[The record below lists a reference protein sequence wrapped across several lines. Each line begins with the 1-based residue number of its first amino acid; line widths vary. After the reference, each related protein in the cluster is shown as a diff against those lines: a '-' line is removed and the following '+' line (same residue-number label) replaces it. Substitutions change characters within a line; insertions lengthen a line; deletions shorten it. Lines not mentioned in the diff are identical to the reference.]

1 MADIDG
7 SKLGLIFERITPAP
21 ERTIGQLMTKS
32 GNEYMKHGLSK
43 SLFQMG
49 RQCHKALWAHKF
61 RPDLRDE
68 VPAAPQA
75 VSDAGTDVGTLA
87 RQLFPGGLL
96 VPYEGL
102 TIEQQLAMTT
112 DAIAGGQHTIY
123 EAAFEFDGVF
133 VKVDILHRGREG
145 CELYEVK
152 SSSGVKDVYVED
164 IALQYFVVKGAGVE
178 LKRANLVHVD
188 NSYVREGNIDVH
200 QLFAIVDVTEDIKSR
215 QTSIAEDLGALRSML
230 RGDEP
235 VIDIGPHCDDP
246 YSCLYKGHCWS
257 HIPSPCVFDFGDI
270 GKPDAFALY
279 RNGIVRMEDTPAEV
293 LGWRQKLQLEGVLG
307 KEIVID
313 TAAVRKFVAGLW
325 YPLCFLDFETT
336 CMTPVPLFEGTRP
349 YQKVPFQYS
358 LHIVDRPGA
367 ERQHHEFLAEHGKD
381 PRRGFLDSLLATLP
395 AKGCIV
401 AWNRGFEIGCLRELG
416 EYFLCCEQIEALIEN
431 FRDLMLPFRQK
442 AIYHRDFEGSYS
454 LKSVLPAL
462 VPELSYVGM
471 PVSEGTEASSA
482 WLALWSEA
490 DEDKVKE
497 VRENLRRYCEMD
509 TNAMVRILRAM
520 EELSQ

>member
-1 MADIDG
+1 M
-7 SKLGLIFERITPAP
+7 
-21 ERTIGQLMTKS
+21 S
-32 GNEYMKHGLSK
+32 GNESMKHGLSK

-49 RQCHKALWAHKF
+49 RQCHKALWLHKF

-102 TIEQQLAMTT
+102 AIEQQLAMTT

-123 EAAFEFDGVF
+123 EAAFQFDGVF
-133 VKVDILHRGREG
+133 VKADILHRGREG
-145 CELYEVK
+145 WELYEVK
-152 SSSGVKDVYVED
+152 SSSGVKDGYAED

-178 LKRANLVHVD
+178 LKKANLVHID

-200 QLFAIVDVTEDIKSR
+200 RLFAIVDVTEDVRSR
-215 QTSIAEDLGALRSML
+215 QTSVAEDLGALRSML

-235 VIDIGPHCDDP
+235 VVDIGPQCGQP
-246 YSCLYKGHCWS
+246 YSCPYKGHCWS
-257 HIPSPCVFDFGDI
+257 HIPSPSVFDFGDH

-307 KEIVID
+307 KEIVINK
-313 TAAVRKFVAGLW
+313 TEVRKFLAGLW

-336 CMTPVPLFEGTRP
+336 CMTPVPLFQGTKP

-367 ERQHHEFLAEHGKD
+367 EPQHHEFLAEHGKD

-401 AWNRGFEIGCLRELG
+401 AWCQSFEIGRLRELG
-416 EYFLCCEQIEALIEN
+416 EYFRCREQIEALIKN
-431 FRDLMLPFRQK
+431 VRDLMRPFRQK
-442 AIYHRDFEGSYS
+442 AIYHRDFGGSYS
-454 LKSVLPAL
+454 LKFVLPAL
-462 VPELSYVGM
+462 VRELTYVGM
-471 PVSEGTEASSA
+471 PVSDGMEASSA
-482 WLALWSEA
+482 WLALWGQT
-490 DEDKVKE
+490 DEDKVKQ
-497 VRENLRRYCEMD
+497 VREDLLRYCELD
-509 TNAMVRILRAM
+509 TNAMVRILCAM